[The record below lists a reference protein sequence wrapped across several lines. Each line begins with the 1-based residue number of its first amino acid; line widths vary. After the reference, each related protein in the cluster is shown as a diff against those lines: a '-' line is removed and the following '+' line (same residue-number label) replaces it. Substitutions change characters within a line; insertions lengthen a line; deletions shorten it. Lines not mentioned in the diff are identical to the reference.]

1 MSRIINEA
9 LDYHDL
15 VNMVVPIITVDK
27 YEAKLGD
34 DDEIVTITFTV
45 KGKQVGDDLVDWLE
59 RGYDYILDAQT
70 SEGEVS
76 PGKWLVFVEMDRRTK
91 VPERIA
97 EMIEDMVTLTDLPL
111 KDWTVIVDEEEYE
124 VDVGI
129 LKSKM
134 ILSPH
139 QYRQIKETD
148 LNEMRELS
156 GLQPKNIFTEKDNLL
171 KDFIAKA
178 GL

>member
-15 VNMVVPIITVDK
+15 VNMILPILTIDK

-59 RGYDYILDAQT
+59 RGYDYIIDAQT

-76 PGKWLVFVEMDRRTK
+76 SGHWLVFVEMDRRLK
-91 VPERIA
+91 VPDRIV
-97 EMIEDMVTLTDLPL
+97 EIIEDMVTLTDLPI
-111 KDWTVIVDEEEYE
+111 KDWTVIIDDEEYE
-124 VDVGI
+124 ATIDI
-129 LKSKM
+129 LKSKI

-139 QYRQIKETD
+139 EYRKNKETD

-156 GLQPKNIFTEKDNLL
+156 GLQHKNIFKEKDNLL

>member
-1 MSRIINEA
+1 MRKIINES

-15 VNMVVPIITVDK
+15 VKMVLPIVTVDK
-27 YEAKLGD
+27 YEAKMGD

-59 RGYDYILDAQT
+59 RGYDFVLDAQT

-91 VPERIA
+91 VPERIV

-111 KDWTVIVDEEEYE
+111 KDWTIVIDDEEY
-124 VDVGI
+124 DADIGI
-129 LKSKM
+129 LKSKL

-139 QYRQIKETD
+139 QYRQIKETE
-148 LNEMRELS
+148 LNEMRS
-156 GLQPKNIFTEKDNLL
+156 RAGLEPHKVFKEQDNLL

>member
-27 YEAKLGD
+27 YEAKLGE

-91 VPERIA
+91 VPERIV

-111 KDWTVIVDEEEYE
+111 KDWTVIVEEEEYE

-129 LKSKM
+129 LKSKL

>member
-27 YEAKLGD
+27 YEAKLGE

-91 VPERIA
+91 VPERIV

-111 KDWTVIVDEEEYE
+111 KDWTVIVDEEEYD

-129 LKSKM
+129 LKSKL

>member
-1 MSRIINEA
+1 MARIINEA

-15 VNMVVPIITVDK
+15 VNMVLPIITIDK
-27 YEAKLGD
+27 YEAKIGG

-45 KGKQVGDDLVDWLE
+45 KGKQVGEDLVDWLE
-59 RGYDYILDAQT
+59 RGYDFVLDAQT

-76 PGKWLVFVEMDRRTK
+76 PGKWLVFVEMERRTK
-91 VPERIA
+91 VPERIV
-97 EMIEDMVTLTDLPL
+97 EIIEDMVTLTDLPL
-111 KDWTVIVDEEEYE
+111 KEWTVILDDEEYE
-124 VDVGI
+124 LNSSI
-129 LKSKM
+129 LKSK
-134 ILSPH
+134 ILLSPH
-139 QYRQIKETD
+139 QYRQVKETD

-156 GLQPKNIFTEKDNLL
+156 GIQPKNIFTEKDNLL

>member
-91 VPERIA
+91 VPERIV

-129 LKSKM
+129 LKSKL

-139 QYRQIKETD
+139 QYRQVKETD